1 MPLVDLK
8 TNLKSIKYG
17 LDRPNMGSSKEPFI
31 TKPIP
36 DERPVDIPDFILRDG
51 ALRRGFEDVSR
62 LTQLFTTVRGLR
74 FIANTNLLA
83 AQNPK
88 IPGAPRNLYL
98 PTSTIAQV
106 GVNAI
111 GTHLNLLGETPI
123 DLPSTPINI
132 GNFSFNIGGDTY
144 FTEYKNNY
152 SDQDS
157 NRLVIL
163 TRKKIGLK
171 GEEEG
176 IGDFYIDPTKAIK
189 YGIALSNDR
198 LISNY
203 LGGPGAG
210 LTGLNTT
217 INRTEFTVGSK
228 GYSGEDISTSKSNSR
243 NQIANS
249 KTSLNLT
256 NLLGASSEYFTY
268 TEVSGIQVPDPDPE
282 FLGINPGDG
291 SQLKTYGP
299 QDNNST
305 LSINSDK
312 DSLISSSL
320 QTSFNESNN
329 SKTSINGYKLLGA
342 SIKEGISDWSDAGSG
357 SVEVGFNYENGTQ
370 TKLYGPQDSNTSLS
384 KDSNKDSLISSSLQ
398 TSFNESNNSK
408 SSINGN
414 KLLGASLKEGI
425 SDQNNTGSIKT
436 GFDADGKQTK
446 LYGPQDSNTSLSK
459 DPNKDLLIAS
469 SRQVS
474 SGVTSLKTLSSYKN
488 LLGASKV
495 YDERNSVKESST
507 APFTEPEV
515 DKSGFN
521 NLNQQLKRYGPLDN
535 NIVPDKNYLDYRYQG
550 TPALRENIS
559 SSLYEIGRQGK
570 VDMLVTPNS
579 PYGQTFFPNYAVI
592 NSPFIGDK
600 NFNDIRNKKDQF
612 NRSNTE
618 KLNLSKFSGTTQA
631 LTPFLKGADGKIK
644 NDTGGDET
652 TNEGQLYPFI
662 LNLIDAESP
671 DTNQYLYWQAYIES
685 FSDKINADYENYEYP
700 GYGTSFHRYKS
711 FSREINLDFTIEVP
725 HPDQMVIIYR
735 KLEELIRHLAPNYSQ
750 GGYLRG
756 NFVKLTFGDYLR
768 DTPCILKGFTIEPIF
783 DGGFDIGRS
792 GYGSRGQ
799 SSGYQLPKVLKLSGF
814 NFIVLAD
821 NNNQLIRKSS
831 TFISNKEH
839 PLN

>member
-36 DERPVDIPDFILRDG
+36 DERPIDIPDFILRDG

-98 PTSTIAQV
+98 PTSTLAQV

-132 GNFSFNIGGDTY
+132 GNFSFNIGGNTY
-144 FTEYKNNY
+144 YTEYKNNY

-210 LTGLNTT
+210 ITGLNTT

-228 GYSGEDISTSKSNSR
+228 GYSGEKISISKNNSKDQTANSITGLNLFNLLGATTQYFSRSGEKISGIEVPNPNEEITGINDGNGSQSKTFGPQSNNNTLSTLSKSSQLIDDSLEFSR
-243 NQIANS
+243 NESNNS

-282 FLGINPGDG
+282 FLGINPENG

-299 QDNNST
+299 QDNNTT
-305 LSINSDK
+305 LSTDSDK

-320 QTSFNESNN
+320 Q
-329 SKTSINGYKLLGA
+329 
-342 SIKEGISDWSDAGSG
+342 
-357 SVEVGFNYENGTQ
+357 
-370 TKLYGPQDSNTSLS
+370 
-384 KDSNKDSLISSSLQ
+384 
-398 TSFNESNNSK
+398 
-408 SSINGN
+408 
-414 KLLGASLKEGI
+414 
-425 SDQNNTGSIKT
+425 
-436 GFDADGKQTK
+436 
-446 LYGPQDSNTSLSK
+446 
-459 DPNKDLLIAS
+459 
-469 SRQVS
+469 VS
-474 SGVTSLKTLSSYKN
+474 SNVTSLKTLSSYKN

-495 YDERNSVKESST
+495 YDERNSVIESST
-507 APFTEPEV
+507 APFTEPGV
-515 DKSGFN
+515 DRSGFN
-521 NLNQQLKRYGPLDN
+521 DENQQLKRYGPLDN

-550 TPALRENIS
+550 TPALRENKD
-559 SSLYEIGRQGK
+559 SSLYEVGRQGK
-570 VDMLVTPNS
+570 DDMLIPSTS
-579 PYGQTFFPNYAVI
+579 PYGQTFFPNYKVI
-592 NSPFIGDK
+592 NSPFKGED
-600 NFNDIRNKKDQF
+600 NFNTIRNNKDHF
-612 NRSNTE
+612 NRYNTE
-618 KLNLSKFSGTTQA
+618 RLNLSKFENGSTKV
-631 LTPFLKGADGKIK
+631 LTSFLKGADGKK
-644 NDTGGDET
+644 EVDPGADTT
-652 TNEGQLYPFI
+652 TNEGQLFPFI

-671 DTNQYLYWQAYIES
+671 GVNQYLYWQAYIDS

-700 GYGTSFHRYKS
+700 GYGTSFYRYKS
-711 FSREINLDFTIEVP
+711 FSREISLDFTIEVP
-725 HPDQMVIIYR
+725 HPGQMANIYL
-735 KLEELIRHLAPNYSQ
+735 KLQELIRHLAPNYSQ

-768 DTPCILKGFTIEPIF
+768 DTPCILKGFSIEPIF
-783 DGGFDIGRS
+783 DGGFDIGRTAEWA
-792 GYGSRGQ
+792 SRGGT
-799 SSGYQLPKVLKLSGF
+799 SGYQLPKVLKLSGF

-821 NNNQLIRKSS
+821 NNNELIRKDS
-831 TFISNKEH
+831 TFISNNQN
-839 PLN
+839 PLTI